1 MAGVLWGRGR
11 ENGCLLFCKSDVG
24 ERALSRVLYDPR
36 GTLVFPCPG
45 VDALAQR
52 RSPGAKG
59 GASRAALPGRLR
71 ESTRQRPE
79 EKEEPRLDWMLGPG
93 IAGVS
98 GENPNKSQNKR
109 GYINVMIIPR
119 AFLSLSLSGF
129 KRKRGPLQ

>member
-36 GTLVFPCPG
+36 GTPVFPCPG

-59 GASRAALPGRLR
+59 GASRVALSGRLR
-71 ESTRQRPE
+71 ESTRQRPGE
-79 EKEEPRLDWMLGPG
+79 EEEPRLDWMPGPG

-98 GENPNKSQNKR
+98 GKNPESQISK
-109 GYINVMIIPR
+109 VT
-119 AFLSLSLSGF
+119 SV
-129 KRKRGPLQ
+129 